1 MGQNIWI
8 LPITISSDTWTK
20 IFTKKTS
27 NDKGKEIIRKIIHIT
42 HRSDIR
48 SQVVFIED
56 YDMCII
62 IRDLIAKIEVTKM
75 LLNVLKPQP

>member
-1 MGQNIWI
+1 MYKQLSKDEFLALSEHLLMEAYEDVMRCEGSFAGDKFLQNT
-8 LPITISSDTWTK
+8 LTQHEK
-20 IFTKKTS
+20 
-27 NDKGKEIIRKIIHIT
+27 
-42 HRSDIR
+42 
-48 SQVVFIED
+48 IED